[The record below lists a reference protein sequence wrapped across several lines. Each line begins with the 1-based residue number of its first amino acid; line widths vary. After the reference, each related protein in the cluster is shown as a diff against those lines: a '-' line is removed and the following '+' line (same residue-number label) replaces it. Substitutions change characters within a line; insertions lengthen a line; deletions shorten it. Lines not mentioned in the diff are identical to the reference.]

1 MVRIRLRRVGAKKQP
16 SYRVVVA
23 DSESPR
29 DGRFI
34 EIIGFYNP
42 RTEPPTIEIKA
53 ERALYWLQQGAQP
66 SDAVAR
72 MLRNL
77 GIIDKLAELKAG
89 ADMETLLAELA
100 EEQAA
105 AEKKRAE
112 QKAALEREAA
122 KAKEAR
128 LVEEM
133 AEAEEAEPAEEELAE
148 PEVEEAPTEL
158 AVEEEGADEGVD

>member
-34 EIIGFYNP
+34 ETIGFYNP
-42 RTEPPTIEIKA
+42 RTDPPTVEIKA
-53 ERALYWLQQGAQP
+53 ERALHWLQHGAQP
-66 SDAVAR
+66 SDPVAR

-77 GIIDKLAELKAG
+77 GIMDKFARLKAG

-100 EEQAA
+100 EEKAA
-105 AEKKRAE
+105 AERRMAE
-112 QKAALEREAA
+112 QKATLEMEA
-122 KAKEAR
+122 
-128 LVEEM
+128 
-133 AEAEEAEPAEEELAE
+133 AEAEEAGPAEEEVAE
-148 PEVEEAPTEL
+148 AEAEEAGPAEEEVAEAEAEEAPAEL
-158 AVEEEGADEGVD
+158 TVEEEE